1 MIEYE
6 HKCAKTRKSLANF
19 DKIGGKNKGMALTE
33 RQNEILRILKEKK
46 SASVAELAEELYVSE
61 ATIRRDLAEMKSMG
75 LIERSHGGALLP
87 ENAEEISIFFRMEK
101 NANEKERA
109 ATKALPHIPPFK
121 SVFIDS
127 SSTALALAERID
139 LNFKTVVTN
148 NLQTAIQLSK
158 KPNINL
164 ILLGGN
170 VHFNTNSATGSWT
183 ARQLSDFSFD
193 LMISSCAA
201 IIESEV
207 FERSLEQ
214 KEIKR
219 VAFEH
224 CKHRILLI
232 DHTKFEASGTYR
244 LSSLREYDL
253 IATDAPPPYELDVG
267 NAKFVF

>member
-1 MIEYE
+1 
-6 HKCAKTRKSLANF
+6 
-19 DKIGGKNKGMALTE
+19 MALTE
-33 RQNEILRILKEKK
+33 RQNEILKRLKEHKT
-46 SASVAELAEELYVSE
+46 AVVSVLAKELYVSE

-75 LIERSHGGALLP
+75 LVERSHGGALLP

-109 ATKALPHIPPFK
+109 ATKALPYIPSFK
-121 SVFIDS
+121 SLFIDS
-127 SSTALALAERID
+127 SSTALALAERLD

-158 KPNINL
+158 KPNLNL

-183 ARQLSDFSFD
+183 ARQLEDFAFD

-201 IIESEV
+201 VIGDSS
-207 FERSLEQ
+207 FERSLDQ

-219 VAFEH
+219 AAFQR
-224 CKHRILLI
+224 CKQKVLLV
-232 DHTKFEASGTYR
+232 DHTKFTAHGTYR
-244 LSSLREYDL
+244 LAALSDYDL
-253 IATDAPPPYELDVG
+253 VVTDAPPPTDTDASNVKWIY
-267 NAKFVF
+267 

>member
-1 MIEYE
+1 
-6 HKCAKTRKSLANF
+6 
-19 DKIGGKNKGMALTE
+19 MALTE
-33 RQNEILRILKEKK
+33 RQNEILRKLKENKTAVV
-46 SASVAELAEELYVSE
+46 SELAQDLFVSE

-101 NANEKERA
+101 NASEKERA
-109 ATKALPHIPPFK
+109 ATKALPYIPPFK
-121 SVFIDS
+121 TVFIDS

-158 KPNINL
+158 KPNITL

-183 ARQLSDFSFD
+183 ARQLQDFTFD

-201 IIESEV
+201 VLGSDV

-219 VAFEH
+219 VAFER
-224 CKHRILLI
+224 CRYRVLLI
-232 DHTKFEASGTYR
+232 DHTKFEAHGTYR
-244 LSSLREYDL
+244 LSSLSDYNVVV
-253 IATDAPPPYELDVG
+253 TDTTPPANLEVG
-267 NAKFVF
+267 NAKLVY

>member
-1 MIEYE
+1 
-6 HKCAKTRKSLANF
+6 
-19 DKIGGKNKGMALTE
+19 MALTE
-33 RQNEILRILKEKK
+33 RQNEILRKLKENK
-46 SASVAELAEELYVSE
+46 SASVSELAKDLYVSE
-61 ATIRRDLAEMKSMG
+61 ATIRRDLSEMKSMG

-101 NANEKERA
+101 NASEKDRA

-164 ILLGGN
+164 ILLGGS

-183 ARQLSDFSFD
+183 ARQLADFSFD

-201 IIESEV
+201 IIGNEV

-219 VAFEH
+219 VAFER
-224 CKHRILLI
+224 CKKRILLI
-232 DHTKFEASGTYR
+232 DHTKFTANGTYR
-244 LSSLREYDL
+244 LSDLKEYDL
-253 IATDAPPPYELDVG
+253 IVTDTEPPYEIEVG
-267 NAKFVF
+267 NAKFVY

>member
-1 MIEYE
+1 
-6 HKCAKTRKSLANF
+6 
-19 DKIGGKNKGMALTE
+19 MALTE
-33 RQNEILRILKEKK
+33 RQNEILKHLKENKT
-46 SASVAELAEELYVSE
+46 ASVNELAKTLFVSE

-75 LIERSHGGALLP
+75 LVERSHGGALLP

-109 ATKALPHIPPFK
+109 ATKVLPYIPSFK

-127 SSTALALAERID
+127 SSTALALAERLD
-139 LNFKTVVTN
+139 LSFKTVVTN

-158 KPNINL
+158 KPNLNL

-183 ARQLSDFSFD
+183 ARQLADFSFD

-201 IIESEV
+201 VIGDSV

-224 CKHRILLI
+224 CRKRILLI
-232 DHTKFEASGTYR
+232 DHTKFSAHATYR
-244 LSSLREYDL
+244 LSALKDYDL
-253 IATDAPPPYELDVG
+253 VATDAPPPDSAELVG
-267 NAKFVF
+267 VKIIY

>member
-1 MIEYE
+1 
-6 HKCAKTRKSLANF
+6 
-19 DKIGGKNKGMALTE
+19 MALTE
-33 RQNEILRILKEKK
+33 RQNEILRILKENKT
-46 SASVAELAEELYVSE
+46 AGVNELAKGLFVSE

-75 LIERSHGGALLP
+75 LIERSHGGAILP

-109 ATKALPHIPPFK
+109 ATKAIPYIPPFK

-148 NLQTAIQLSK
+148 SLPTALQLSK

-164 ILLGGN
+164 ILLGGS

-183 ARQLSDFSFD
+183 ARQLEDFAFD

-201 IIESEV
+201 VIGGGAY
-207 FERSLEQ
+207 ERSLDQ

-219 VAFEH
+219 VAFKH
-224 CKHRILLI
+224 CQKKILLI
-232 DHTKFEASGTYR
+232 DHTKFNAHGTYR
-244 LSSLREYDL
+244 LASLDEYDL
-253 IATDAPPPYELDVG
+253 VVTDAAPPESVELG
-267 NAKFVF
+267 SAKIIY

>member
-1 MIEYE
+1 
-6 HKCAKTRKSLANF
+6 
-19 DKIGGKNKGMALTE
+19 MALNE
-33 RQNEILRILKEKK
+33 RQNEILRRLKESKTAGVSTLAK
-46 SASVAELAEELYVSE
+46 ELFVSE

-75 LIERSHGGALLP
+75 LIERSHGGAILP
-87 ENAEEISIFFRMEK
+87 DNAEEISIFFRMEK
-101 NANEKERA
+101 NASEKERA
-109 ATKALPHIPPFK
+109 ATKALPHLPPFK

-139 LNFKTVVTN
+139 LSFKTVVTN

-170 VHFNTNSATGSWT
+170 VHFNTISATGSWT
-183 ARQLSDFSFD
+183 ARQLADFSLD

-201 IIESEV
+201 VIDSDV

-219 VAFEH
+219 AAFER
-224 CKHRILLI
+224 CRQRLLLI
-232 DHTKFEASGTYR
+232 DHTKFNGIGTYR
-244 LSSLREYDL
+244 VSSLSEYDVVV
-253 IATDAPPPYELDVG
+253 TDVPPAIPLDVG
-267 NAKFVF
+267 KAKFVY

>member
-1 MIEYE
+1 
-6 HKCAKTRKSLANF
+6 
-19 DKIGGKNKGMALTE
+19 MALTE
-33 RQNEILRILKEKK
+33 RQNEILRKFKENK
-46 SASVAELAEELYVSE
+46 SASVSELAKDLYVSE

-87 ENAEEISIFFRMEK
+87 ENSEEISIFFRMEK
-101 NANEKERA
+101 NASEKERA
-109 ATKALPHIPPFK
+109 ATKALPHIPSFK

-183 ARQLSDFSFD
+183 ARQLADFSFD

-201 IIESEV
+201 IIGNEV

-224 CKHRILLI
+224 CKKRILLI
-232 DHTKFEASGTYR
+232 DHTKFTANGTYR
-244 LSSLREYDL
+244 LSDLKEYDL
-253 IATDAPPPYELDVG
+253 IVTDTEPPYEIDVG
-267 NAKFVF
+267 NAKFVY

>member
-1 MIEYE
+1 
-6 HKCAKTRKSLANF
+6 
-19 DKIGGKNKGMALTE
+19 MALTE
-33 RQNEILRILKEKK
+33 RQNEILRQLKENK
-46 SASVAELAEELYVSE
+46 SAAVAALAKDLYVSE
-61 ATIRRDLAEMKSMG
+61 ATIRRDLAEMESIG
-75 LIERSHGGALLP
+75 LVERSHGGALLP

-101 NANEKERA
+101 NASEKERA
-109 ATKALPHIPPFK
+109 ATKALPYIPPFK

-139 LNFKTVVTN
+139 LSFKTVVTN

-183 ARQLSDFSFD
+183 ARQLADFSLD

-201 IIESEV
+201 IIGNEV

-224 CKHRILLI
+224 CKKRILLI
-232 DHTKFEASGTYR
+232 DHSKFTAHGTYR
-244 LSSLREYDL
+244 LSDLRDYDL
-253 IATDAPPPYELDVG
+253 IATDTQPPYEIEVG
-267 NAKFVF
+267 NAKFVY

>member
-1 MIEYE
+1 
-6 HKCAKTRKSLANF
+6 
-19 DKIGGKNKGMALTE
+19 MALTE
-33 RQNEILRILKEKK
+33 RQNEILKRLKENKT
-46 SASVAELAEELYVSE
+46 AGVNELAKELFVSE

-75 LIERSHGGALLP
+75 LVERSHGGALLP

-109 ATKALPHIPPFK
+109 ATKALPYIPQFK

-127 SSTALALAERID
+127 SSTALALAERLD
-139 LNFKTVVTN
+139 LGFKTVVTN

-158 KPNINL
+158 KPNLNL

-183 ARQLSDFSFD
+183 ARQLEDFAFD

-201 IIESEV
+201 VIGDAS
-207 FERSLEQ
+207 FERSLDQ

-219 VAFEH
+219 AAFMR
-224 CKHRILLI
+224 CKQKILLI
-232 DHTKFEASGTYR
+232 DHTKFTAHGTYR
-244 LSSLREYDL
+244 LAALSDYDL
-253 IATDAPPPYELDVG
+253 VVTDAPPPASNEASNVKWIY
-267 NAKFVF
+267 

>member
-1 MIEYE
+1 
-6 HKCAKTRKSLANF
+6 
-19 DKIGGKNKGMALTE
+19 MALTE
-33 RQNEILRILKEKK
+33 RQNEILKTLKENKT
-46 SASVAELAEELYVSE
+46 ASVTELAKDLYVSE

-87 ENAEEISIFFRMEK
+87 ENADEISIFFRMEK
-101 NANEKERA
+101 NASEKERA
-109 ATKALPHIPPFK
+109 ATKALPYIPPFK

-139 LNFKTVVTN
+139 LSFKTVVTN

-183 ARQLSDFSFD
+183 ARQLADFSFD

-201 IIESEV
+201 IIGNEV

-224 CKHRILLI
+224 CKQRILLI
-232 DHTKFEASGTYR
+232 DHTKFTAHGTYR
-244 LSSLREYDL
+244 LSHLSEYDL
-253 IATDAPPPYELDVG
+253 IATDTLPPYDIDVG
-267 NAKFVF
+267 NAKFVY

>member
-1 MIEYE
+1 
-6 HKCAKTRKSLANF
+6 
-19 DKIGGKNKGMALTE
+19 MALTE
-33 RQNEILRILKEKK
+33 RQNEILRKLKENK
-46 SASVAELAEELYVSE
+46 SASVSELAKDLYVSE

-101 NANEKERA
+101 NASEKERA

-139 LNFKTVVTN
+139 LSFKTVVTN

-164 ILLGGN
+164 ILLGGS

-183 ARQLSDFSFD
+183 ARQLADFSLD

-201 IIESEV
+201 IIGNEV

-219 VAFEH
+219 VAFER
-224 CKHRILLI
+224 CKKRILLI
-232 DHTKFEASGTYR
+232 DHTKFTANGTYR
-244 LSSLREYDL
+244 LSDLKEYDL
-253 IATDAPPPYELDVG
+253 IVTDTEPPYEIEVG
-267 NAKFVF
+267 NAKFVY